1 MNEEQTQ
8 NELANR
14 IEALEDEVRLLK
26 ILCRGLAERIQT
38 HADILV
44 EYER

>member
-1 MNEEQTQ
+1 MSEEQK
-8 NELANR
+8 ELVAR